1 MQKKIGF
8 MGTPNF
14 AVPILK
20 NIYQN
25 GYEVSV
31 VYTQP
36 PRKSNRGQKHE
47 KSPIQSFAETIDFK
61 VRTPDYLKNNKSEY
75 KYFKDLDLD
84 LVIIVAYGIIIPK
97 EFLNLSKEG
106 FINLH
111 ASILP
116 QWRGA
121 APIQRS
127 IMNQDKETGISVM
140 KINEKLDEGDVSHVF
155 KINIEE
161 NENAQT
167 LSERLSTLASEKIS
181 EVIDSIIEKEVN
193 FKSQDHSQ
201 ATYANKIKKIE
212 GLIDWKDKAA
222 NIIGKING
230 LYPYPGGYFILN
242 GERFK
247 ILKAQMSY
255 NKDQPGKVLSNDLEI
270 SCGENS
276 IKILEIQREGK
287 KPQKINEFVLG
298 YSQIQ
303 KGTNLLNV

>member
-1 MQKKIGF
+1 MQKKIAF
-8 MGTPNF
+8 MGTPIF

-36 PRKSNRGQKHE
+36 PRKSNRGQKFE
-47 KSPIQSFAETIDFK
+47 KSPIHSFAETISFD
-61 VRTPDYLKNNKSEY
+61 VRTPDKLNDNNSEY
-75 KYFKDLDLD
+75 EYFKSLNLD
-84 LVIIVAYGIIIPK
+84 LVIVVAYGIIIPK
-97 EFLNLSKEG
+97 NFLSLSKQG

-111 ASILP
+111 ASLLP
-116 QWRGA
+116 KWRGA

-127 IMNQDKETGISVM
+127 IMRQDKETGISVM
-140 KINEKLDEGDVSHVF
+140 KINEKLDEGDISHIF

-167 LSERLSTLASEKIS
+167 LSDRLSALASDKIS
-181 EVIDSIIEKEVN
+181 EVIDSIIDKEVN
-193 FKSQDHSQ
+193 FKQQDHSQ
-201 ATYANKIKKIE
+201 ATYAKKVKKIE
-212 GLIDWKDKAA
+212 GLIDWNDRAE

-230 LYPYPGGYFILN
+230 LYPFPGGYFIFK
-242 GERFK
+242 GERYK
-247 ILKAQMSY
+247 ILKAQLSF
-255 NKDQPGKVLSNDLEI
+255 NKDKAGKVLSNDLEI

-287 KPQKINEFVLG
+287 KPQKINEFLLG
-298 YSQIQ
+298 SQIQ

>member
-1 MQKKIGF
+1 MQKKIAF
-8 MGTPNF
+8 MGTPIF

-36 PRKSNRGQKHE
+36 PRKSNRGQKFE
-47 KSPIQSFAETIDFK
+47 KSPIHSFAETISFD
-61 VRTPDYLKNNKSEY
+61 VRTPDKLNDNNSEY
-75 KYFKDLDLD
+75 EYFKSLNLD
-84 LVIIVAYGIIIPK
+84 LVIVVAYGIIIPK
-97 EFLNLSKEG
+97 NFLSLSKQG

-111 ASILP
+111 ASLLP
-116 QWRGA
+116 KWRGA

-127 IMNQDKETGISVM
+127 IMSQDKETGISVM
-140 KINEKLDEGDVSHVF
+140 KINEKLDEGDISHIF

-167 LSERLSTLASEKIS
+167 LSDRLSALASDKIS
-181 EVIDSIIEKEVN
+181 EVIDSIIDKEVN
-193 FKSQDHSQ
+193 FKQQDHSQ
-201 ATYANKIKKIE
+201 ATYAKKIKKIE
-212 GLIDWKDKAA
+212 GLIDWNDRAE

-230 LYPYPGGYFILN
+230 LYPFPGGYFIFK
-242 GERFK
+242 GERYK
-247 ILKAQMSY
+247 ILKAQLSF
-255 NKDQPGKVLSNDLEI
+255 NKDKAGKVISNDLEI

-287 KPQKINEFVLG
+287 KPQKINEFLLG
-298 YSQIQ
+298 SQIQ

>member
-1 MQKKIGF
+1 
-8 MGTPNF
+8 MGTPIF

-36 PRKSNRGQKHE
+36 PRKSNRGQKFE
-47 KSPIQSFAETIDFK
+47 KSPIHSFAETISYN
-61 VRTPDYLKNNKSEY
+61 VRTPDKLNNNNSEY
-75 KYFKDLDLD
+75 EYFKSLNLD

-97 EFLNLSKEG
+97 DFLSLSKQG

-111 ASILP
+111 ASLLP
-116 QWRGA
+116 KWRGA

-127 IMNQDKETGISVM
+127 IMSQDKETGISVM
-140 KINEKLDEGDVSHVF
+140 KINEKLDEGDISHIF

-167 LSERLSTLASEKIS
+167 LSDRLSALASDKIS
-181 EVIDSIIEKEVN
+181 EVIDSIIGKEVN
-193 FKSQDHSQ
+193 FKQQDHSQ
-201 ATYANKIKKIE
+201 ATYAKKIKKTE
-212 GLIDWKDKAA
+212 GLIDWNDRAE

-230 LYPYPGGYFILN
+230 LYPFPGGYFVFK
-242 GERFK
+242 GKRYK
-247 ILKAQMSY
+247 ILKAQLSF
-255 NKDQPGKVLSNDLEI
+255 NKDKAGKVLSNDLEI

-287 KPQKINEFVLG
+287 KPQKINEFLLG
-298 YSQIQ
+298 SQIQ

>member
-1 MQKKIGF
+1 

-25 GYEVSV
+25 GYEVST

-36 PRKSNRGQKHE
+36 PRKSNRGQKLE
-47 KSPIQSFAETIDFK
+47 KTPIHNFAETISFD
-61 VRTPDYLKNNKSEY
+61 VRTPDQLKNNTSEY
-75 KYFKDLDLD
+75 EYFKSLDLD

-97 EFLNLSKEG
+97 EFLSLSKEG

-121 APIQRS
+121 APIQRA

-140 KINEKLDEGDVSHVF
+140 KINEKLDEGDVSHIF

-161 NENAQT
+161 NENAQS
-167 LSERLSTLASEKIS
+167 LSDRLSTLASEKIS
-181 EVIDSIIEKEVN
+181 EVIDDIFNQDVS
-193 FKSQDHSQ
+193 FKPQNPAQ
-201 ATYANKIKKIE
+201 ATYANKIMKND
-212 GLIDWKDKAA
+212 GLINWKEDAKK
-222 NIIGKING
+222 IIGKING
-230 LYPYPGGYFILN
+230 LFPYPGGYFIYK
-242 GERFK
+242 GERYK
-247 ILKAQMSY
+247 ILKAQISFNM
-255 NKDQPGKVLSNDLEI
+255 DEPGKVLSSDLEI

-298 YSQIQ
+298 TQIK
-303 KGTNLLNV
+303 KGVNL

>member
-1 MQKKIGF
+1 MLQKIAF

-25 GYEVSV
+25 GYEIAA

-36 PRKSNRGQKHE
+36 PRKSNRGQKLE
-47 KSPIQSFAETIDFK
+47 KSPIHLLSETLTLNT
-61 VRTPDYLKNNKSEY
+61 RTPEQLKNNKSEY
-75 KYFKDLDLD
+75 EYFKNLDLD
-84 LVIIVAYGIIIPK
+84 IVIIVAYGIIIPK
-97 EFLNLSKEG
+97 EFLTLSKEG

-127 IMNQDKETGISVM
+127 IMSQDKETGISVM
-140 KINEKLDEGDVSHVF
+140 KINEKLDEGDISHIF
-155 KINIEE
+155 KIDIEE
-161 NENAQT
+161 NENAQS
-167 LSERLSTLASEKIS
+167 LSDRLSILASEKIS
-181 EVIDSIIEKEVN
+181 EIIDSILDKEIN
-193 FKSQDHSQ
+193 FRPQDHSK
-201 ATYANKIKKIE
+201 ATYAKKIKKTE
-212 GLIDWKDKAA
+212 GLINWNDNAE

-230 LYPYPGGYFILN
+230 LFPYPAGYFVHK
-242 GERFK
+242 GERYK
-247 ILKAQMSY
+247 ILKAEKSFS
-255 NKDQPGKVLSNDLEI
+255 KEKPGKVLSNELEI

-287 KPQKINEFVLG
+287 KPQKINEFMLG
-298 YSQIQ
+298 SQIT
-303 KGTNLLNV
+303 KGNNLIDV

>member
-1 MQKKIGF
+1 M
-8 MGTPNF
+8 
-14 AVPILK
+14 
-20 NIYQN
+20 
-25 GYEVSV
+25 
-31 VYTQP
+31 
-36 PRKSNRGQKHE
+36 
-47 KSPIQSFAETIDFK
+47 
-61 VRTPDYLKNNKSEY
+61 
-75 KYFKDLDLD
+75 
-84 LVIIVAYGIIIPK
+84 
-97 EFLNLSKEG
+97 
-106 FINLH
+106 
-111 ASILP
+111 
-116 QWRGA
+116 GA
-121 APIQRS
+121 ARQSAVYALMFIALLYTTAPAVSAFAR
-127 IMNQDKETGISVM
+127 MN
-140 KINEKLDEGDVSHVF
+140 L
-155 KINIEE
+155 
-161 NENAQT
+161 
-167 LSERLSTLASEKIS
+167 
-181 EVIDSIIEKEVN
+181 IDSIQDQTYSSSPSW
-193 FKSQDHSQ
+193 FK
-201 ATYANKIKKIE
+201 NCEEI

>member
-1 MQKKIGF
+1 MQKKIAF
-8 MGTPNF
+8 MGTPIF

-25 GYEVSV
+25 GYEISA

-36 PRKSNRGQKHE
+36 PRKSNRGQKLE
-47 KSPIQSFAETIDFK
+47 KSPIHSFAETINFD
-61 VRTPDYLKNNKSEY
+61 VRTPYQLKDNKSEY
-75 KYFKDLDLD
+75 EYFKNLDLD

-97 EFLNLSKEG
+97 EFLSLSKEG

-116 QWRGA
+116 RWRGA

-127 IMNQDKETGISVM
+127 IMRQDKETGISVM
-140 KINEKLDEGDVSHVF
+140 KINEKLDEGDVSHIF

-161 NENAQT
+161 NENAES
-167 LSERLSTLASEKIS
+167 LSERLSNLASEKIS
-181 EVIDSIIEKEVN
+181 DVIDSIMDKEAN
-193 FKSQDHSQ
+193 FKPQDH
-201 ATYANKIKKIE
+201 AKAIYAKKINKNE
-212 GLIDWKDKAA
+212 GLIDWNDKAR

-230 LYPYPGGYFILN
+230 LFPYPGGYFIYK
-242 GERFK
+242 GERYK
-247 ILKAQMSY
+247 ILKAKISFS
-255 NKDQPGKVLSNDLEI
+255 KDQPGKVLSSDLEI

-287 KPQKINEFVLG
+287 KPQKVNEFIIG
-298 YSQIQ
+298 SQIQ
-303 KGTNLLNV
+303 KGVNLFNV

>member
-1 MQKKIGF
+1 MQKKIAF
-8 MGTPNF
+8 MGTPIF

-36 PRKSNRGQKHE
+36 PRKSNRGQKFE
-47 KSPIQSFAETIDFK
+47 KSPIHLFAETISFD
-61 VRTPDYLKNNKSEY
+61 VRTPDKLNDNNSEY
-75 KYFKDLDLD
+75 EYFKSLNLD
-84 LVIIVAYGIIIPK
+84 LVIVVAYGIIIPK
-97 EFLNLSKEG
+97 NFLSLSKQG

-111 ASILP
+111 ASLLP
-116 QWRGA
+116 KWRGA

-127 IMNQDKETGISVM
+127 IMSQDKETGISVM
-140 KINEKLDEGDVSHVF
+140 KINEKLDEGDISHIF

-167 LSERLSTLASEKIS
+167 LSDRLSTLASDKIS
-181 EVIDSIIEKEVN
+181 EVIDSIIDKEVN
-193 FKSQDHSQ
+193 FKQQDHSQ
-201 ATYANKIKKIE
+201 ATYAKKIKKIE
-212 GLIDWKDKAA
+212 GLIDWNDRAE

-230 LYPYPGGYFILN
+230 LYPFPGGYFIFK
-242 GERFK
+242 GERYK
-247 ILKAQMSY
+247 ILKAQLSF
-255 NKDQPGKVLSNDLEI
+255 NKDKAGKVLSNDLEI

-276 IKILEIQREGK
+276 VKILEIQREGK
-287 KPQKINEFVLG
+287 KPQKINEFLLG
-298 YSQIQ
+298 SQIQ

>member
-1 MQKKIGF
+1 MQKKIAF
-8 MGTPNF
+8 MGTPIF

-36 PRKSNRGQKHE
+36 PRKSNRGQKFE
-47 KSPIQSFAETIDFK
+47 KSPIHSFAETISFD
-61 VRTPDYLKNNKSEY
+61 VRTPDKLNDNNSEY
-75 KYFKDLDLD
+75 EYFKSLNLD
-84 LVIIVAYGIIIPK
+84 LVIVVAYGIIIPK
-97 EFLNLSKEG
+97 NFLSLSKQG

-111 ASILP
+111 ASLLP
-116 QWRGA
+116 KWRGA

-127 IMNQDKETGISVM
+127 IMSQDKETGISVM
-140 KINEKLDEGDVSHVF
+140 KINEKLDEGDISHIF

-167 LSERLSTLASEKIS
+167 LSDRLSTLASDKIS
-181 EVIDSIIEKEVN
+181 EVIDSIIDKEVN
-193 FKSQDHSQ
+193 FKQQDHSQ
-201 ATYANKIKKIE
+201 ATYAKKIKKIE
-212 GLIDWKDKAA
+212 GLIDWNDRAE

-230 LYPYPGGYFILN
+230 LYPFPGGYFIFK
-242 GERFK
+242 GERYK
-247 ILKAQMSY
+247 ILKAQLSF
-255 NKDQPGKVLSNDLEI
+255 NKDKAGKVISNDLEI

-276 IKILEIQREGK
+276 IKVLEIQREGK
-287 KPQKINEFVLG
+287 KPQKINEFLLG
-298 YSQIQ
+298 SQIK